1 MFDMVENSIL
11 MNVLSSR
18 FGVTGNAEKWF
29 SSYLQDLKFAV
40 EINNTLPKEITI
52 NHSVTQ
58 GSILGPTL
66 FSCYSSTLGNVV
78 KNKSASLWGICW

>member
-1 MFDMVENSIL
+1 MEGQCVTSVITIDLSAAFDTVENSIL

-29 SSYLQDLKFAV
+29 NSYLQDRKFAV
-40 EINNTLPKEITI
+40 EINNTLSKEITI
-52 NHSVTQ
+52 NYSVPQ

-66 FSCYSSTLGNVV
+66 FSC
-78 KNKSASLWGICW
+78 